1 MRSRDENAPF
11 RREPISQQR
20 LEARRRSE
28 NGQHWDPGMIR
39 IRDLRVD
46 YDNICAVRDMSLEI
60 EPGEVCGL
68 IGPNGAGKTTTMRAM
83 IGLIEPTYGEIEV
96 LGVDVRE
103 HPEDVHQIVGFMPD
117 FPPLYEDLL
126 VWEFLDLFAA
136 SYGIPRPSRRA
147 EVGRYLEMVG
157 LTERRNSAVVELSRG
172 MRQRLMLAKTLIPAP
187 RVLLLDEPAS
197 GVDPQ
202 GRIDLKNILR
212 RLAEERTT
220 VLISSHILAEMN
232 EFCTSVAIME
242 RGSLV
247 ISGRIDEVNRRVMG
261 DSLLAVEV
269 LGDSELF
276 LALVGADERAGPV
289 ERKNHC
295 YEFRFQGDSES
306 AAGLL
311 TTLVERG
318 VRVAAFERRRDNL
331 EELFLKVGSVEQA

>member
-1 MRSRDENAPF
+1 
-11 RREPISQQR
+11 
-20 LEARRRSE
+20 
-28 NGQHWDPGMIR
+28 MIR

-46 YDNICAVRDMSLEI
+46 YDNVCAVRDLSLQI

-83 IGLIEPTYGEIEV
+83 LGLIEPTYGEIEV
-96 LGVDVRE
+96 MGVDVRE
-103 HPEDVHQIVGFMPD
+103 RPEDVYRVVGFMPD

-136 SYGIPRPSRRA
+136 SYGIPRASRRA

-157 LTERRNSAVVELSRG
+157 LTDRRKTAVVELSRG

-220 VLISSHILAEMN
+220 ILISSHILAEMN

-247 ISGRIDEVNRRVMG
+247 VSGRIEEVNRRVMG
-261 DSLLAVEV
+261 HSLVSVEV
-269 LGDSELF
+269 LGDPLLF
-276 LALVGADERAGPV
+276 LSIIGPDHRAGPV
-289 ERKNHC
+289 EHKNNS
-295 YEFRFQGDSES
+295 YEFRFEGDSE
-306 AAGLL
+306 AASDLL
-311 TTLVERG
+311 TTLVQRG
-318 VRVAAFERRRDNL
+318 VRVASFERRKDNL
-331 EELFLKVGSVEQA
+331 EELFLKVGSKELA